1 MTETLTTWSRVC
13 STGDVPDS
21 EGRRFELGGHAL
33 AVFNVDGEFFATDD
47 LCTHGQSSLSA
58 GYVEPDCSVEC
69 IAHMAR
75 FSLRTGAA
83 LAPPA
88 TIPIKVYP
96 TRLDGT
102 DVMVGLDG

>member
-1 MTETLTTWSRVC
+1 MTWTRIC
-13 STGDVPDS
+13 STDEVPDA
-21 EGRRFELGGHAL
+21 EGRRIDVSGHTL
-33 AVFNVDGEFFATDD
+33 AIFNVDGEYFAADD
-47 LCTHGQSSLSA
+47 VCTHGESSLSE

-75 FSLRTGAA
+75 FSLRTGAV

-96 TRLDGT
+96 TRVDGS
-102 DVMVGLDG
+102 DVMVQLNA